1 MSGCHRH
8 ARVFVSPSFEI
19 QNRNPISKIA
29 VRRPLFAKSQ
39 GWAIGITFAETNAT
53 NNLKAGN
60 QRQHGGTNMS
70 AFKKLIALG
79 AILPILYLSCSP
91 TGPAP
96 TQGNV
101 KISVRAIGNTS
112 AAKSSSPLI
121 NSVTISSAQVVIR
134 EVEFESSFEDSIDF
148 ELEQPFVRDLAV
160 DSTLQQITTIQLP
173 FGTYEEM
180 EIEIGRL
187 DSTDGAVFTQN
198 PLLQN
203 LSIRVQ
209 GFVDADPSNT
219 FVFSSDISVEQ
230 ENEFD
235 SPLVVDETTPST
247 NVVLMLDMSRWFVD
261 DNNNPIDPTL
271 AGNQRAIESNIK
283 ASIKMFEDDDD
294 DGHDDDDDDDDGNG
308 DDDED

>member
-1 MSGCHRH
+1 
-8 ARVFVSPSFEI
+8 
-19 QNRNPISKIA
+19 
-29 VRRPLFAKSQ
+29 
-39 GWAIGITFAETNAT
+39 
-53 NNLKAGN
+53 
-60 QRQHGGTNMS
+60 MS